1 MKRRQDSSKDRR
13 NKNAIVQCPTCAK
26 AMKSD
31 KLNRHLATHNENK
44 ICRYCKHE
52 IREDMKYCV
61 KIKSMKNI
69 VIELMAYMNML
80 KVIQTVVQ

>member
-26 AMKSD
+26 AMNSD

-52 IREDMKYCV
+52 IREDKLEKHEVLCKDKV
-61 KIKSMKNI
+61 N
-69 VIELMAYMNML
+69 EL
-80 KVIQTVVQ
+80 